1 MSKHLDKYTTFRYI
15 SNQLTPEQ
23 ETLVQEHVSE
33 CDKCRE
39 EIRKYR
45 ALTSGINAEQPQSPS
60 VIKLIYKSTLFRVAA
75 SLIIVAGITFAI
87 MNSRPEPLPIQG
99 GHDSGTILSTDTYQ
113 PDTYQPDTYQPATQ
127 QADTTMANP
136 DTANTTGIESDTL
149 TTAPV
154 YYSPEK

>member
-23 ETLVQEHVSE
+23 ETLVQEHISE
-33 CDKCRE
+33 CAKCRE

-75 SLIIVAGITFAI
+75 SLIIVAGVTFAI

-113 PDTYQPDTYQPATQ
+113 PDTYQPATQ

-136 DTANTTGIESDTL
+136 HTVDTL
-149 TTAPV
+149 
-154 YYSPEK
+154 KK

>member
-1 MSKHLDKYTTFRYI
+1 MSKHLDKYTTFRYV

-23 ETLVQEHVSE
+23 ETLVQEHISE
-33 CDKCRE
+33 CAKCRD

-45 ALTSGINAEQPQSPS
+45 ALSSGIGTEQSESPS
-60 VIKLIYKSTLFRVAA
+60 IIKLIYKSTLFRVAA

-113 PDTYQPDTYQPATQ
+113 PDTYEPDTYQPATQ
-127 QADTTMANP
+127 QADTTMVNP
-136 DTANTTGIESDTL
+136 HTVDTL
-149 TTAPV
+149 
-154 YYSPEK
+154 KK

>member
-23 ETLVQEHVSE
+23 ETLVQEHISE
-33 CDKCRE
+33 CAKCRE

-45 ALTSGINAEQPQSPS
+45 ALTSGINAKQHQSPS

-75 SLIIVAGITFAI
+75 SLIIVAGVTFAI
-87 MNSRPEPLPIQG
+87 INSRPEPLPIQG
-99 GHDSGTILSTDTYQ
+99 GHDSGTILSTDI
-113 PDTYQPDTYQPATQ
+113 YQPDTYQPATQ

-136 DTANTTGIESDTL
+136 HTVDTTGTENDTL
-149 TTAPV
+149 TTAPI
-154 YYSPEK
+154 YYTPEK

>member
-1 MSKHLDKYTTFRYI
+1 MSKHLDKYTTFRYV

-23 ETLVQEHVSE
+23 ETLVQEHISE
-33 CDKCRE
+33 CAKCRD

-45 ALTSGINAEQPQSPS
+45 ALSSGIGTEQSESPS
-60 VIKLIYKSTLFRVAA
+60 IIKLIYKSTLFRVAA
-75 SLIIVAGITFAI
+75 SLIIVAGVTFAI

-113 PDTYQPDTYQPATQ
+113 PDTYQPATQ

-136 DTANTTGIESDTL
+136 HTVDTTGTESDTF
-149 TTAPV
+149 TPSPI
-154 YYSPEK
+154 YYTPEK

>member
-23 ETLVQEHVSE
+23 ETLVQEHISE

-45 ALTSGINAEQPQSPS
+45 ALTSGINTDQPQSPS

-75 SLIIVAGITFAI
+75 SLIIVAGVTFAI
-87 MNSRPEPLPIQG
+87 MNDHPKSLPIQS
-99 GHDSGTILSTDTYQ
+99 GHDSGTILSTETYQ
-113 PDTYQPDTYQPATQ
+113 PETYQPATQ
-127 QADTTMANP
+127 QNDTTSVDSDA
-136 DTANTTGIESDTL
+136 DSTTVKENDTL
-149 TTAPV
+149 ATAPV
-154 YYSPEK
+154 YYTPEK